1 LSRIGS
7 RFHVEGG
14 LLELSFF
21 IFTPRINEKRS
32 KNNVFSSKTL
42 GNMEEMYYL
51 CGMIEEQILTE
62 LKSGSQHCK
71 MGL

>member
-1 LSRIGS
+1 
-7 RFHVEGG
+7 
-14 LLELSFF
+14 LSFF

-71 MGL
+71 MAL